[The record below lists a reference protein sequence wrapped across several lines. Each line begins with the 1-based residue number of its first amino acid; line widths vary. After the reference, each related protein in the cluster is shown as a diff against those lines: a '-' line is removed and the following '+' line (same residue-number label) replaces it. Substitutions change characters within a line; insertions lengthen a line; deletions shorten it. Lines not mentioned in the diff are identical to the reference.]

1 MMLRSDFRVIQFR
14 LFPALTDVLK
24 VGRICP
30 LFLFFN
36 GKGPDMAETVIEQV
50 EAIALPVLAELGLE
64 LVEVQYRREQSGW
77 VLRLIIDKQEGVS
90 LEYCTAVSREISQ
103 LLDIEDFIDQ
113 AYNLEVS
120 SPGLD
125 RPLKSMADFQR
136 FTGRKARI
144 KTVEPIDGE
153 RFFIGRI
160 KQTREETIILE
171 VGRRELTIP
180 FAQVSKA
187 RLEVEF

>member
-1 MMLRSDFRVIQFR
+1 
-14 LFPALTDVLK
+14 
-24 VGRICP
+24 
-30 LFLFFN
+30 
-36 GKGPDMAETVIEQV
+36 MAETISKQV
-50 EAIALPVLAELGLE
+50 EAIALPVLVELGLE

-90 LEYCTAVSREISQ
+90 LDDCTAASREIGQ

-136 FTGRKARI
+136 FVGRKAKI
-144 KTVEPIDGE
+144 KTAEPIGGE
-153 RFFIGRI
+153 RVFVGRI
-160 KQTREETIILE
+160 QQTSGDTIILE
-171 VGRRELTIP
+171 IGGTELRIP
-180 FAQVSKA
+180 FEQVSKA

>member
-1 MMLRSDFRVIQFR
+1 
-14 LFPALTDVLK
+14 
-24 VGRICP
+24 
-30 LFLFFN
+30 
-36 GKGPDMAETVIEQV
+36 MAETISKQV
-50 EAIALPVLAELGLE
+50 EAIALPVLVELGLE

-90 LEYCTAVSREISQ
+90 LDDCTAASREIGQ

-136 FTGRKARI
+136 FVGRMAKI
-144 KTVEPIDGE
+144 KTDEPIGGE
-153 RFFIGRI
+153 RVFVGRI
-160 KQTREETIILE
+160 KQTSGDTIILE
-171 VGRRELTIP
+171 IGGTELRIP
-180 FAQVSKA
+180 FEQVSKA